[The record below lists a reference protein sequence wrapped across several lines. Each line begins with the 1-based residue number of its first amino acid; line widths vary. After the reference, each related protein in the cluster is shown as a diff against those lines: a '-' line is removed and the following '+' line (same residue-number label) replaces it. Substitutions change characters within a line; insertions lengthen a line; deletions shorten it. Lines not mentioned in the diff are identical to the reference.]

1 MIEREVMKG
10 DEKSAHTAP
19 SIEYV
24 IAMPADVVELRAAA
38 KKPVSPTRRNQTRS
52 SSCQQDSRASSEEG
66 PLSSH

>member
-38 KKPVSPTRRNQTRS
+38 TE
-52 SSCQQDSRASSEEG
+52 DG
-66 PLSSH
+66 SSHQEEPDSELFVSTGQSCV